1 MLYLGVFY
9 LPEEGGAMITI
20 NPENKQEWLELRT
33 QDITSTEIAAL
44 FGINPWVTEYELWH
58 RKKSGLIVEIEEN
71 ARLKWGLRLQ
81 DAIAAGVAEEQGWNI
96 RRMDEYG
103 RIPELRIGAS
113 FDFAIL
119 GINPEIGGPGPIW
132 KEELQGL
139 LEIKNVD
146 GLQFK
151 KGWIVDGDNVEAPPY
166 IELQV
171 QHQLLVSG
179 RAYAYIGALIGG
191 NNLVLIKREPSPK
204 IHEAIKQK
212 AAEFWE
218 LIDKN
223 YPPPPNFETD
233 SKFIASLYNYSEPGK
248 VVDVA
253 ENEQIVKMAEEY
265 KEAGDKIK
273 GLDNMR
279 DEIKARILT
288 AIGDAEKATG
298 GNFTV
303 SAGMVGPA
311 DVSYHREGYRTFKIT
326 WRKDK

>member
-1 MLYLGVFY
+1 
-9 LPEEGGAMITI
+9 MITI
-20 NPENKQEWLELRT
+20 NPKDKQAWLNERT
-33 QDITSTEIAAL
+33 KDITSTEIASL
-44 FGINPWVTEYELWH
+44 FGISPWTTAYELWY
-58 RKKSGLIVEIEEN
+58 RKKDGLIVEIEEN
-71 ARLKWGLRLQ
+71 KRMFWGTKLQ

-113 FDFAIL
+113 FDFSIEPSVCDV
-119 GINPEIGGPGPIW
+119 GKFPS
-132 KEELQGL
+132 GL

-191 NNLVLIKREPSPK
+191 NNLVLIRRETSPK

-212 AAEFWE
+212 AAEFWKS
-218 LIDKN
+218 IDENTPPAPN
-223 YPPPPNFETD
+223 YETD
-233 SKFIASLYNYSEPGK
+233 SEFIAKLYNFSEPGK
-248 VVDVA
+248 VISVA
-253 ENEQIVKMAEEY
+253 EDAEIVKMAEEY
-265 KEAGDKIK
+265 KKLGDVIK
-273 GLDNMR
+273 MSDKLR
-279 DEIKARILT
+279 DEIKAKILT

>member
-1 MLYLGVFY
+1 MLYLGFLY
-9 LPEEGGAMITI
+9 LPEEGGTMITI
-20 NPENKQEWLELRT
+20 NPKDKQAWLELRT

-58 RKKSGLIVEIEEN
+58 RKKNNLIVEIEEN
-71 ARLKWGLRLQ
+71 ARMKWGLRLQ

-113 FDFAIL
+113 FDFSIERL
-119 GINPEIGGPGPIW
+119 RPNDPD
-132 KEELQGL
+132 GL

-151 KGWIVDGDNVEAPPY
+151 KGWIVDGENIESPPY

-204 IHEAIKQK
+204 IHDAIKQK
-212 AAEFWE
+212 AAEFWKS
-218 LIDKN
+218 IDEN
-223 YPPPPNFETD
+223 TPPAPNFETD

-248 VVDVA
+248 IIDVA
-253 ENEQIVKMAEEY
+253 GDETIVKMAEEY

-273 GLDNMR
+273 VLDNMR
-279 DEIKARILT
+279 DEIRAKILT
-288 AIGDAEKATG
+288 VIGDAEKAMG

-311 DVSYHREGYRTFKIT
+311 HIEYERKPYRSFKIT
-326 WRKDK
+326 FKKGA

>member
-1 MLYLGVFY
+1 MQ
-9 LPEEGGAMITI
+9 II
-20 NPENKQEWLELRT
+20 NTKDKQAWLNERT
-33 QDITSTEIAAL
+33 KDITSTEVASL
-44 FGINPWVTEYELWH
+44 FGISPWTTAYELWY
-58 RKKSGLIVEIEEN
+58 RKKDGLIVEIEEN
-71 ARLKWGLRLQ
+71 KRMFWGTKLQ

-113 FDFAIL
+113 FDFSIEGGSL
-119 GINPEIGGPGPIW
+119 KFPDGKDGIVWGSEN
-132 KEELQGL
+132 LGL

-179 RAYAYIGALIGG
+179 RAYAWIGALIGG

-212 AAEFWE
+212 AAAFWKS
-218 LIDKN
+218 IDEN
-223 YPPPPNFETD
+223 NPPAPNFETD

-253 ENEQIVKMAEEY
+253 GDETIVRMAEEY

-273 GLDNMR
+273 LFDNMR
-279 DEIKARILT
+279 DEIKARILA

-311 DVSYHREGYRTFKIT
+311 HVSYDRAGYRTFKIT